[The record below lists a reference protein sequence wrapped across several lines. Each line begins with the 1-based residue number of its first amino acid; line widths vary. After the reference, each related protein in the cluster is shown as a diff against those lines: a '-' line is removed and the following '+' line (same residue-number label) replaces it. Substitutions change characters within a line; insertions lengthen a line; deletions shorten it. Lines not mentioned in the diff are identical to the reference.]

1 MEVTMAASNLEALFD
16 DRRFRVVGGIA
27 AALMLLVS
35 GGLIVA
41 AKSPSKFRAMKATLP
56 EKTLN
61 IEILKSL
68 PEPMEMKGSN
78 GAVAVSSPSKA
89 SVSMRGRLMA
99 RR

>member
-1 MEVTMAASNLEALFD
+1 MAASTLEALFD
-16 DRRFRVVGGIA
+16 DRRFRVVGGVV
-27 AALMLLVS
+27 AALLMVAA
-35 GGLIVA
+35 GALIVV
-41 AKSPSKFRAMKATLP
+41 AKSPSKFHAMKATLP

-78 GAVAVSSPSKA
+78 GAIAVSSPSKA
-89 SVSMRGRLMA
+89 SSSVRGRLMA